1 MVGRSFLF
9 LFPSTPPCGT
19 SSTNKEEEEEEEEEH
34 TKEAGTRATASPR
47 TSCSKKKGKGKHD
60 AIPSNRDFEKEGA
73 YSSFRLLMDELI
85 VLDKLFM
92 HAVSLGNATFPS
104 RCPAHLASCYRKEKN
119 LRKSFIVGRACR
131 FFVTAGPGRLLT
143 SLNLDFCSVLY
154 YILLYY

>member
-1 MVGRSFLF
+1 MQQ
-9 LFPSTPPCGT
+9 
-19 SSTNKEEEEEEEEEH
+19 
-34 TKEAGTRATASPR
+34 
-47 TSCSKKKGKGKHD
+47 KKKGKGKHD

>member
-1 MVGRSFLF
+1 MVVSVSVSIHTPVRNKQHQQGGGGRR
-9 LFPSTPPCGT
+9 GT
-19 SSTNKEEEEEEEEEH
+19 HQRSRNK
-34 TKEAGTRATASPR
+34 GNCIASDVVQQ
-47 TSCSKKKGKGKHD
+47 KKKGKGKHD